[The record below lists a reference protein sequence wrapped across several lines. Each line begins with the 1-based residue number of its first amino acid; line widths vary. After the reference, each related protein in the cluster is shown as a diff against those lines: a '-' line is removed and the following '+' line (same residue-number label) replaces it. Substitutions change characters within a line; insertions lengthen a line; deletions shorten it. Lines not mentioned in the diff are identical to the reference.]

1 MMPCT
6 LQKNAYKA
14 SVAVEPIDSIGSI
27 HASFLHAGTRSTHH
41 RQSDIDNIMVAM
53 KRRTDNRVG
62 NRLLD
67 ALPRRQ
73 LSQFLT
79 HCETVTMQF
88 GELLAR
94 KDMPVQHAY
103 FPLSG
108 FASLVIKVV
117 GHKPL
122 ELHLIGN
129 EGMLGAELALGSGL
143 APHTSMV
150 QGSGTVL
157 RISASAFIGQLE
169 SSPALR
175 ELCNRYIYVL
185 VVQLAQSIACNC
197 FHDVSQRLARWLLMT
212 HDRSDGKGLE
222 LTHAFLAT
230 MLGVRRSAVTI
241 AAGNLQQQQL
251 IVYSRGHIRL
261 LSRHGL
267 EEVACECYAAGVEA
281 YRRGIGPER

>member
-1 MMPCT
+1 M
-6 LQKNAYKA
+6 LQVIR
-14 SVAVEPIDSIGSI
+14 S
-27 HASFLHAGTRSTHH
+27 AG
-41 RQSDIDNIMVAM
+41 NP
-53 KRRTDNRVG
+53 VG

-73 LSQFLT
+73 RSQFLT
-79 HCETVTMQF
+79 HCETVPMQF
-88 GELLAR
+88 GECLGK
-94 KDMPVQHAY
+94 KDVRVQHVY

-122 ELHLIGN
+122 ELHLVGN
-129 EGMLGAELALGSGL
+129 EGMLGAELALGAAV
-143 APHTSMV
+143 APHTSVV
-150 QGSGTVL
+150 QGSGSAL
-157 RISASAFIGQLE
+157 RIAVPAFFEQLE
-169 SSPALR
+169 ANPALR
-175 ELCNRYIYVL
+175 EICNRYIYVL

-212 HDRSDGKGLE
+212 HDRSDGKDME

-261 LSRHGL
+261 LSRYGL
-267 EEVACECYAAGVEA
+267 EEVSCECYAAGVEA
-281 YRRGIGPER
+281 YERGILPVRQ

>member
-1 MMPCT
+1 M
-6 LQKNAYKA
+6 
-14 SVAVEPIDSIGSI
+14 
-27 HASFLHAGTRSTHH
+27 
-41 RQSDIDNIMVAM
+41 
-53 KRRTDNRVG
+53 
-62 NRLLD
+62 
-67 ALPRRQ
+67 
-73 LSQFLT
+73 
-79 HCETVTMQF
+79 HCETVPLQF
-88 GELLAR
+88 GDLLEK
-94 KDMPVQHAY
+94 KDTAVQNVY

-117 GHKPL
+117 GHKSL

-143 APHTSMV
+143 APHTSEV
-150 QGSGTVL
+150 QGSGTAL
-157 RISASAFIGQLE
+157 RISAPDFITQIE

-175 ELCNRYIYVL
+175 GLCNRYIYVL

-212 HDRSDGKGLE
+212 HDRANGKDLE

-261 LSRHGL
+261 LSRYGL

-281 YRRGIGPER
+281 YESGLHLHPNVA